1 MAIYKCKINDRFPAM
16 VERQNWKNYDKTDK
30 KLGGSYGSKYQ
41 K

>member
-1 MAIYKCKINDRFPAM
+1 MQRIRELFSSGKDNDR
-16 VERQNWKNYDKTDK
+16 NSYSKTEK